1 MKRVLIIIFVLNL
14 NSCFD
19 NVDNEKPQDLI
30 SEENMVNIIFD
41 MSLINV
47 SKGINKRIIE
57 NNGMRP
63 KSYILNKYNI
73 DSIQFVNSNRYYSK
87 DLEKYLMI
95 YEKVLENLEIN
106 RKLISDSIDANK
118 LNKSKRSLE
127 IIAADSM
134 RIEMKGLDKNNSKI
148 IRN

>member
-14 NSCFD
+14 NSCYD

-30 SEENMVNIIFD
+30 SEENMVNIIYD

-63 KSYILNKYNI
+63 KSYILNKSSFFNVKFI
-73 DSIQFVNSNRYYSK
+73 GCGSVGK
-87 DLEKYLMI
+87 
-95 YEKVLENLEIN
+95 
-106 RKLISDSIDANK
+106 
-118 LNKSKRSLE
+118 
-127 IIAADSM
+127 IA
-134 RIEMKGLDKNNSKI
+134 
-148 IRN
+148 

>member
-1 MKRVLIIIFVLNL
+1 MKRILIIIFVLIL

-30 SEENMVNIIFD
+30 SEENMVNIIYD

-95 YEKVLENLEIN
+95 YEKVLEKLEIN

-127 IIAADSM
+127 VIAADSM

>member
-14 NSCFD
+14 NSCYD

-30 SEENMVNIIFD
+30 SEENMVNIIYD

-87 DLEKYLMI
+87 DLQKYLMI

>member
-14 NSCFD
+14 NSCYD

-30 SEENMVNIIFD
+30 SEENMVNIIYD

-87 DLEKYLMI
+87 DLQ
-95 YEKVLENLEIN
+95 
-106 RKLISDSIDANK
+106 KL
-118 LNKSKRSLE
+118 SL
-127 IIAADSM
+127 IHI
-134 RIEMKGLDKNNSKI
+134 
-148 IRN
+148 

>member
-1 MKRVLIIIFVLNL
+1 M
-14 NSCFD
+14 
-19 NVDNEKPQDLI
+19 
-30 SEENMVNIIFD
+30 
-41 MSLINV
+41 
-47 SKGINKRIIE
+47 
-57 NNGMRP
+57 
-63 KSYILNKYNI
+63 
-73 DSIQFVNSNRYYSK
+73 
-87 DLEKYLMI
+87 
-95 YEKVLENLEIN
+95 ENLEIN

>member
-1 MKRVLIIIFVLNL
+1 
-14 NSCFD
+14 
-19 NVDNEKPQDLI
+19 
-30 SEENMVNIIFD
+30 
-41 MSLINV
+41 
-47 SKGINKRIIE
+47 
-57 NNGMRP
+57 MRP

-95 YEKVLENLEIN
+95 YEKVLEKLEIN

-127 IIAADSM
+127 VIAADSM

>member
-1 MKRVLIIIFVLNL
+1 MKKILIIIFILNI
-14 NSCFD
+14 NSCFNNID
-19 NVDNEKPQDLI
+19 YEKPKDLI
-30 SEENMVNIIFD
+30 SEENMVKIIYD

-57 NNGMRP
+57 NNGLKP
-63 KSYILNKYNI
+63 KSYILKKYNI

-87 DLEKYLMI
+87 DLEKYHMI
-95 YEKVLENLEIN
+95 YEKVLEKLEIN

-127 IIAADSM
+127 IIAADSIK
-134 RIEMKGLDKNNSKI
+134 IEMKGLDKNNSKI